1 MASESKF
8 EVYNKNFIDSL
19 KSERNFSDYTLINY
33 GIDLDQFCRFLEK
46 QETPLFSMSRQNARE
61 FLYYLEGQKFSRRS
75 LARKISAIR
84 SFFRWLVRE
93 GKTKSN
99 PFELLSTPKLQ
110 KKLPNFLYKEEIEKL
125 LEAIDTGK
133 LQGKRDRAL
142 FELLY
147 GSGIRVSEATKLN
160 LSDLDLEGREIRVF
174 GKGRKERI
182 VLIGKYAV
190 SALKD
195 YLAERGKTQN
205 KAIFHNLRGGRLT
218 QRSVERS
225 VKYYAK
231 KAGIDKPITPHTLR
245 HTFATHLLTYGA
257 DLRTVQELMG
267 HSSLSTTQ
275 IYTHVTK
282 EKLKSVYDL
291 AHPRAK
297 II

>member
-1 MASESKF
+1 MD
-8 EVYNKNFIDSL
+8 NFIDSL
-19 KSERNFSDYTLINY
+19 SSERNFSRYTIINY
-33 GIDLDQFCRFLEK
+33 RIDLSRFLSFIDK
-46 QETPLFSMSRQNARE
+46 RGSSLFSIDRQSARE
-61 FLYYLEGQKFSRRS
+61 FLYHLEKNKFSRRS

-84 SFFRWLVRE
+84 SFFRWLIRE
-93 GKTKSN
+93 GKTKTN
-99 PFELLSTPKLQ
+99 PFKLISTPKLQ
-110 KKLPNFLYKEEIEKL
+110 KRLPNFLYKEEVEKL
-125 LEAIDTGK
+125 LQAPDVRSVP
-133 LQGKRDRAL
+133 GKRDRAI

-160 LSDLDLEGREIRVF
+160 LSDLDLDALEIRVF

-182 VLIGKYAV
+182 VLIGKYAA
-190 SALKD
+190 SAIKD
-195 YLAERGKTQN
+195 YLNARIKTQN
-205 KAIFHNLRGGRLT
+205 RALFQNRRGGRLT
-218 QRSVERS
+218 ERS
-225 VKYYAK
+225 IERMIKLYARA
-231 KAGIDKPITPHTLR
+231 AGIDKPLTPHTLR
-245 HTFATHLLTYGA
+245 HTFATHLLSYGA

>member
-1 MASESKF
+1 MGSESKF
-8 EVYNKNFIDSL
+8 EIYLEKFIDSL
-19 KSERNFSDYTLINY
+19 KSERNFSNYTLINY
-33 GIDLDQFCRFLEK
+33 RIDLEQFFKFLEK
-46 QETPLFSMSRQNARE
+46 QDFSLLSMSRQNARE
-61 FLYYLEGQKFSRRS
+61 FLYYLEGRKFSRRS

-84 SFFRWLVRE
+84 SFFRWLMRE
-93 GKTKSN
+93 DKTRIN

-110 KKLPNFLYKEEIEKL
+110 KKLPNFLYKEEMEKL
-125 LEAIDTGK
+125 LDAIDTGK

-160 LSDLDLEGREIRVF
+160 LSDLDLEGKEIRVF

-190 SALKD
+190 SAIKE
-195 YLAERGKTQN
+195 YISARGKNQN
-205 KAIFHNLRGGRLT
+205 KGVFHNLRGGRLT

-225 VKYYAK
+225 IKRYAK

-245 HTFATHLLTYGA
+245 HTFATHLLSYGA

-297 II
+297 IL